1 MYCPSTRQL
10 AMDVSPQDKHKVVE
24 QKPPYSRDRLP
35 PEFVSFK
42 TDPSGW
48 RTMRKRSR
56 RLDAQHD
63 KLASRLEVSRQW
75 GVGAYQLRRCDRHD
89 HWIVLLPHP
98 PPRALTSATVA

>member
-24 QKPPYSRDRLP
+24 QKPPYRRDRLP

-63 KLASRLEVSRQW
+63 KACIPPRGLASMGCGRVPT
-75 GVGAYQLRRCDRHD
+75 AALRSTRSLDCR
-89 HWIVLLPHP
+89 VAPS
-98 PPRALTSATVA
+98 SA